1 MAKYFVNSK
10 ANVRDFFAPILK
22 RRKAQGIKISSGTI
36 LCGNGIEFYFVKD
49 NFT

>member
-22 RRKAQGIKISSGTI
+22 RKKAQDIISSGTI
-36 LCGNGIEFYFVKD
+36 LCGNGI
-49 NFT
+49 

>member
-1 MAKYFVNSK
+1 MVKYFVNSK

-22 RRKAQGIKISSGTI
+22 RKKAQDIQIYSGTI
-36 LCGNGIEFYFVKD
+36 FCENGIDFIFVKD